1 MNLRTSPDF
10 ADRLISVPLHLR
22 GLRRFAFSA
31 ATGAAGALAFE
42 PYRLFPLLLL
52 SYAGFVL
59 LLDGASASPNKLRNA
74 FWIGWSYGFGFFLV
88 GLYWVGYAF
97 LVDAQDHAWQ
107 LPFVAVLLPGGLA
120 LFFGLGALFCI
131 LIWRPGLQRI
141 FAFAAIF
148 AVIEWLRGHV
158 LTGFPWN
165 LPAYGWAASLAVL
178 QSASVFGAYGLS
190 LLTLLFGASLPAFGP
205 GHNRRERLLPILMA
219 VVFVGLWADGEARLA
234 TADNTMVPG
243 VRIRIVQPDTPQPEK
258 YDPRYTLRNWTRLV
272 DLSMAPAAQ
281 PPTIIVWPEAAS
293 MPAVGVSSTP
303 NAPPVPVERVPTA
316 LSDIS
321 KITARSAVLMTGTV
335 RIEQNGGV
343 PKFYNSFAMFG
354 GGKLLGGSDKFHLVP
369 FGEYLPFESTLRS
382 IGITEIA
389 ANTGFSSGTGPQT
402 FSVPGAPPVTPLIC
416 YEIIFP
422 QAVTGT
428 PRPSWLVNM
437 TDDSWFG
444 PNAGPKQH
452 LLIARVRAIEEGLP
466 IARAA
471 NSGISVM
478 IDGYGRISSRL
489 DLGLRGFFDSGL
501 PVALPI
507 TPFARYGNFIL
518 LTLLVFCGV
527 ATLWPQPPNET

>member
-1 MNLRTSPDF
+1 LNLRATFAF
-10 ADRLISVPLHLR
+10 ADRLFSVPLHLR
-22 GLRRFAFSA
+22 GLRRLAFSM

-42 PYRLFPLLLL
+42 PYDLFPLLLL
-52 SYAGFVL
+52 SYAGLVL
-59 LLDGASASPNKLRNA
+59 LLDGSSAGPKKLQSA

-97 LVDAQDHAWQ
+97 LVDAQEHAWQ

-120 LFFGLGALFCI
+120 LFFGLGALVCV

-141 FAFAAIF
+141 FAFAVIF
-148 AVIEWLRGHV
+148 AIIEWLRGHV

-190 LLTLLFGASLPAFGP
+190 LLTLLLGASLATFSR

-219 VVFVGLWADGEARLA
+219 VVFLGLWADGEARLL
-234 TADNTMVPG
+234 TADNAMVPD
-243 VRIRIVQPDTPQPEK
+243 VRLRIVQPDTPQPEK

-272 DLSMAPAAQ
+272 DLSIAPAAQ
-281 PPTIIVWPEAAS
+281 VPTIIIWPEAA
-293 MPAVGVSSTP
+293 
-303 NAPPVPVERVPTA
+303 PPFPVERVPAA
-316 LSDIS
+316 LSDIA
-321 KITARSAVLMTGTV
+321 KITARGSVLMTGTV
-335 RIEQNGGV
+335 RIEQNGGA

-354 GGKLLGGSDKFHLVP
+354 GGRLLASSDKFHLVP
-369 FGEYLPFESTLRS
+369 FGEYLPFERTLRA
-382 IGITEIA
+382 IGITEVA
-389 ANTGFSSGTGPQT
+389 ANTGFSSGTGPHT

-444 PNAGPKQH
+444 PDAGPKQH

-471 NSGISVM
+471 NSGISVT
-478 IDGYGRISSRL
+478 IDGYGRIRSRL
-489 DLGLRGFFDSGL
+489 DLGLRGFLDTGL
-501 PVALPI
+501 PVALPP
-507 TPFARYGNFIL
+507 TPYARYGNFIF
-518 LTLLVFCGV
+518 LTLLVLCGG
-527 ATLWPQPPNET
+527 ATLWPVPRNWA